1 MSYNILNQIWIDLQA
16 EEQFLTDYARHQV
29 KGQRIDTKACAVFVL
44 KIIDVLESYN
54 VDREEN
60 KISNRQF
67 PRHIHVYRLP
77 ELFSIFALVFGRLKD
92 EKDFMM
98 NNIKQQHF
106 TYSDGRHIKLNEEDA
121 LIDRQEEICFRD
133 KLSLFITVLE

>member
-1 MSYNILNQIWIDLQA
+1 
-16 EEQFLTDYARHQV
+16 
-29 KGQRIDTKACAVFVL
+29 VL

-54 VDREEN
+54 VDRDEN
-60 KISNRQF
+60 KIKNRQF

-98 NNIKQQHF
+98 QNIKQ
-106 TYSDGRHIKLNEEDA
+106 
-121 LIDRQEEICFRD
+121 
-133 KLSLFITVLE
+133 